1 MKPITFITG
10 NQQKADY
17 LSRYIGVPIKHQK
30 MDLEEIQS
38 LDLEE
43 IVTHKALAAYKKIDE
58 AVIVEDVSLEFEALG
73 QLPGPFIKFFQA
85 EIGIQ

>member
-17 LSRYIGVPIKHQK
+17 LGRYIGVPIKHQK

-43 IVTHKALAAYKKIDE
+43 IVTHK
-58 AVIVEDVSLEFEALG
+58 V
-73 QLPGPFIKFFQA
+73 LPGPFIKFFLA
-85 EIGIQ
+85 EIGVQ